1 MNQHPT
7 VLETEKVKQT
17 LARARCSCQEL
28 ELAGVQL
35 EEVISRLE
43 QDNLNRRKQQLGK
56 VLQNLGS

>member
-1 MNQHPT
+1 MNHQPT
-7 VLETEKVKQT
+7 VRETEKVKQT
-17 LARARCSCQEL
+17 LARARRSCQEL

-56 VLQNLGS
+56 VLQNLDS